1 MEIMIKIEDYE
12 HDDVQIVKQSL
23 EQIPGI
29 CFETIEEDGI
39 DAVSVL
45 FVIIG
50 SGTLAAV
57 IKAVEKIYSARIKSI
72 NEQQYYV
79 KVDKNGVEVKAP
91 SLDHTK
97 RLLREA
103 IRYKEKLD
111 SNDQFENISTVLLCK
126 KRIEIWMQAA
136 ILCDYC
142 GKGIIIDCKTPYL
155 QIEPMHSRLPK
166 ILARQAVV
174 KQPRFYYVLT
184 TIGVP
189 DLPHFAGFCIF
200 GLFS

>member
-111 SNDQFENISTVLLCK
+111 SND
-126 KRIEIWMQAA
+126 
-136 ILCDYC
+136 
-142 GKGIIIDCKTPYL
+142 
-155 QIEPMHSRLPK
+155 
-166 ILARQAVV
+166 
-174 KQPRFYYVLT
+174 
-184 TIGVP
+184 
-189 DLPHFAGFCIF
+189 
-200 GLFS
+200 